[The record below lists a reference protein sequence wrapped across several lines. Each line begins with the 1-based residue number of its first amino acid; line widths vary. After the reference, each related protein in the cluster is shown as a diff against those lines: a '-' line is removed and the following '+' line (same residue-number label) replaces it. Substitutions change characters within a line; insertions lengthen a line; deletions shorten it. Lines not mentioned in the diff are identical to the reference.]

1 MFLIYTYDNDS
12 SEFFISDINECVENP
27 RICLNGRCENTPGS
41 YHCICQSGF
50 TPSRDSTFCVD
61 MDECSTSGM
70 CEHGKCVNMEGSFKC
85 VCDSGFRIGPDQSHC
100 IGIDSID
107 IINENN
113 LQFSRKFKYL
123 IELLRILHGRI
134 KIIPNCIKLKKL
146 SIVKK
151 I

>member
-1 MFLIYTYDNDS
+1 MTCLN
-12 SEFFISDINECVENP
+12 FFILDINECVENP

-50 TPSRDSTFCVD
+50 TPSRDNTFCVD

-100 IGIDSID
+100 IGIDFIN
-107 IINENN
+107 IINNSKNN
-113 LQFSRKFKYL
+113 IAFSNFQCL
-123 IELLRILHGRI
+123 INYSFS
-134 KIIPNCIKLKKL
+134 KN
-146 SIVKK
+146 
-151 I
+151 